1 MWERECFRSEIHSA
15 VDGVM
20 RCSPRVWQQGQKY
33 VVCPASHRRVTVIV
47 APQRYSRLLR
57 RDRKRGGDHRRGRY
71 ASVAGGRRDREVT
84 PGDEFGNGGLC
95 AGAQG
100 PVLLGDGAD
109 HAALEAKEER
119 VLLRLRQQLGKLD
132 LLNLD

>member
-1 MWERECFRSEIHSA
+1 LWRRS
-15 VDGVM
+15 G
-20 RCSPRVWQQGQKY
+20 
-33 VVCPASHRRVTVIV
+33 
-47 APQRYSRLLR
+47 SRLLR

-119 VLLRLRQQLGKLD
+119 VLLRLRHQLGKLD
-132 LLNLD
+132 LLVLDELGYVSASKAGAELLFDVIAAAYERYSLVVMTNLAFENWT